1 MQQGLN
7 MKFLWLISAILLL
20 IGVFINPLGIM
31 FLLAVALMLAREPMA
46 MIEDDSD

>member
-1 MQQGLN
+1 MRI
-7 MKFLWLISAILLL
+7 LWIASVILLL
-20 IGVFINPLGIM
+20 IGVFVNPLGIV